1 MMLPVLV
8 LMAAGGPG
16 DAPAVPAAPV
26 APVAVVIATSRGQ
39 QAVPV
44 SLSLGYP
51 ALAAGKLSALLPMS
65 SQIEQDWAT
74 VDFAGQQFRFLLGA
88 PLFQFQNRIVHL
100 VGGAFVQR
108 DSLYLPLQW
117 LAEYVPRVFQEAYR
131 YDPLA
136 ARFEELGVT
145 RVATRVSQPAG
156 PTPRQSDVPAAARAV
171 GLSARHRVTIDPGHG
186 GRDPGT
192 TGHGVHEK
200 NLALAIGL
208 AVREALRDRGVDVT
222 MTRTTDVL
230 VPLSRRASKC
240 NADCDLFVSVHV
252 NAPPSNS
259 SRYRGLAGLEAYFF
273 DYRDPDGAPDRIAAR
288 ENESLR
294 YESETDE
301 IDDDDPLGFILRDL
315 EENEYIRESAQL
327 ADLIV
332 DMAGGVHPSGSR
344 KVAQDNFEV
353 LRRAGRPAILIETG
367 YITNATD
374 NRFLTSADGQR
385 RLAGAIADGI
395 VEYLKN
401 YENKVSQ

>member
-1 MMLPVLV
+1 MVLPVLV
-8 LMAAGGPG
+8 LMAAGGAV
-16 DAPAVPAAPV
+16 DAPGTAPAAI
-26 APVAVVIATSRGQ
+26 VIATSRGQ
-39 QAVPV
+39 RAIPV
-44 SLSLGYP
+44 SLALGHP
-51 ALAAGKLSALLPMS
+51 SLAAAQLSALLPMS
-65 SQIEQDWAT
+65 AQIGRDWAT

-88 PLFQFQNRIVHL
+88 PLFQFQNRIIHL
-100 VGGAFVQR
+100 VGGAFMQR

-117 LAEYVPRVFQEAYR
+117 LAEYIPRVFHEAYR

-136 ARFEELGVT
+136 ARFEELGIT
-145 RVATRVSQPAG
+145 RVATRVSQAAG
-156 PTPRQSDVPAAARAV
+156 PTPRPSDVPAAARAV
-171 GLSARHRVTIDPGHG
+171 GLSARHRVTIDAGHG

-192 TGHGVHEK
+192 SGRGVREK
-200 NLALAIGL
+200 NVALAISL
-208 AVREALRDRGVDVT
+208 ALREALRDRGVDVT

-230 VPLSRRASKC
+230 VPLSTRASKC
-240 NADCDLFVSVHV
+240 NAECDLFVSIHV
-252 NAPPSNS
+252 NAPPGSS

-273 DYRDPDGAPDRIAAR
+273 DYSDPHGAPDRIAVR

-294 YESETDE
+294 YETDA
-301 IDDDDPLGFILRDL
+301 DQVASGDPLGFILRDL

-327 ADLIV
+327 ADLV
-332 DMAGGVHPSGSR
+332 VEAAGAVHPSGSR

-374 NRFLTSADGQR
+374 NRFLTSVAGQR

-395 VEYLKN
+395 VEYLRS

>member
-1 MMLPVLV
+1 MVLPVLV
-8 LMAAGGPG
+8 LMAAGG
-16 DAPAVPAAPV
+16 AVEVPAAP
-26 APVAVVIATSRGQ
+26 AAVVIATSRGQ
-39 QAVPV
+39 QSVPI
-44 SLSLGYP
+44 SLTFGYP
-51 ALAAGKLSALLPMS
+51 SLAAGQLAALLPMS
-65 SQIEQDWAT
+65 SQVEQGWAT
-74 VDFAGQQFRFLLGA
+74 VEFAGQQFRFLLDA
-88 PLFQFQNRIVHL
+88 PLFQFQNSIVHL
-100 VGGAFVQR
+100 VGGASIQR

-156 PTPRQSDVPAAARAV
+156 PTPPSSDVPAAARAV
-171 GLSARHRVTIDPGHG
+171 GLSARHRVTVDPGHG

-200 NLALAIGL
+200 NVALAIAL
-208 AVREALRDRGVDVT
+208 AVREALRDRGVDVV

-230 VPLSRRASKC
+230 VPLSRRAGKC
-240 NADCDLFVSVHV
+240 NAECDLFVSIHV
-252 NAPPSNS
+252 NAPPSSS
-259 SRYRGLAGLEAYFF
+259 SRYRGLAGLETYFF
-273 DYRDPDGAPDRIAAR
+273 DYSDPHGAPDRIAAR

-301 IDDDDPLGFILRDL
+301 VTDDDPLGFILRDL

-332 DMAGGVHPSGSR
+332 ETAGAAHPSGSR

-367 YITNATD
+367 YITNLTD
-374 NRFLTSADGQR
+374 NRFLTSGDGQR

-395 VEYLKN
+395 VEYLKS